1 MFVVNMQCATMK
13 YEMIRKPMVQERVYI
28 NSLEFARYYKKNL
41 EMIPFYLINSKEA
54 RGKNCEMQLKLRLL
68 KDMANFQ
75 TLQTW
80 IGHNLTYYHNLNV
93 LPHKL
98 PRALFYNFSNICV
111 VLRYLK
117 RVTTR
122 YCHFF

>member
-1 MFVVNMQCATMK
+1 
-13 YEMIRKPMVQERVYI
+13 
-28 NSLEFARYYKKNL
+28 
-41 EMIPFYLINSKEA
+41 MIPFYLINSKEA
-54 RGKNCEMQLKLRLL
+54 RGKNCEMRLKLRLL
-68 KDMANFQ
+68 KDMATFQ

-98 PRALFYNFSNICV
+98 PPALLYNFSDICV

-117 RVTTR
+117 RATTR
-122 YCHFF
+122 YCHFFNIYFCFLNLTVGRGNPLQIVPC